1 MAAWKLLCNF
11 ARRLAKWDGF
21 WWMVMMVGV
30 LIISGYL
37 SWRYLVDLQGTED
50 SLSTTIR
57 NVGLV
62 VAGVEA
68 LLLAAWRSTVAGRQA
83 HTAQQGLLNERYQ
96 KGAEMMDSS
105 ALSVRLGGIYVLRR
119 LAEDHPEQYHI
130 QVMELLCAFARNPT
144 QNIPESQ
151 DAEIPDDPYSN
162 YEPSPTSPK
171 FREDVQAAV
180 TAIGRRSKRGTDRE
194 KMTEGFLLDLS
205 GADLRQASMCD
216 MDFSKADL
224 RGAVLRGARLT
235 KAILVGTDL
244 ADADLRGACLAQA
257 DLTDAVAPRANLR
270 GAKLHGAT
278 LTGARLP
285 SACLSY
291 AELPGVTTRCVNLT
305 GATLWMTD
313 LSNADLSAADLTR
326 STMGGVDLTGAVL
339 QGTNLSCANF
349 AKVPSQNLAL
359 GHKYTYAQLTQM
371 QLDEARCDP
380 ENPPT
385 IACGTTDIETGN
397 PLTWC
402 CRPPIEP
409 QPVVTRSSEH
419 MGWNLARNADRQSTW
434 RKARTVTGS
443 YFRWFL
449 IGIIAIIA
457 LAVIFSGISAQEAAI
472 LLAFLGAV
480 SYCLRAF
487 YSNDKYPWE
496 RKAAE
501 SLSALLPVGAG
512 WFLLVHAG
520 DSTHI
525 TALVS
530 LVGLV
535 ALASGIL
542 VVFTL
547 AVLPWIMVVRD
558 IKRKP

>member
-1 MAAWKLLCNF
+1 MAGWIRPWHF
-11 ARRLAKWDGF
+11 ARRLTEWDGF
-21 WWMVMMVGV
+21 WWMVVMVGV

-37 SWRYLVDLQGTED
+37 SWRYWEDLSDNEE

-171 FREDVQAAV
+171 VREDVQAAV
-180 TAIGRRSKRGTDRE
+180 TAIGRRSKMGTDRE
-194 KMTEGFLLDLS
+194 KMTKGFLLDLR
-205 GADLRQASMCD
+205 GADLRHASLRD
-216 MDFSKADL
+216 MDFSEADL
-224 RGAVLRGARLT
+224 RGADLRGACLT
-235 KAILVGTDL
+235 KDILVGTDL
-244 ADADLRGACLAQA
+244 ADADLRGACLTQA

-291 AELPGVTTRCVNLT
+291 AELPGVTARCANLT
-305 GATLWMTD
+305 GATLWMALLPNT
-313 LSNADLSAADLTR
+313 DLSAADLTR
-326 STMGGVDLTGAVL
+326 SNMGGVDLTGAVL
-339 QGTNLSCANF
+339 RNANLSCANF
-349 AKVPSQNLAL
+349 AKVPGENFAL
-359 GHKYTYAQLTQM
+359 DHKYNYVRSTQK
-371 QLDEARCDP
+371 QLDEAKCDP
-380 ENPPT
+380 DNPPT
-385 IACGTTDIETGN
+385 IACGTTDIQTGT
-397 PLTWC
+397 PLVWLC
-402 CRPPIEP
+402 KPPNDL
-409 QPVVTRSSEH
+409 QPVGSQSNEH
-419 MGWNLARNADRQSTW
+419 MGRNLGRHADRQSAW
-434 RKARTVTGS
+434 RKVLTVIDS
-443 YFRWFL
+443 YFRWFP

-457 LAVIFSGISAQEAAI
+457 LAVVSSGVVAQEAAI
-472 LLAFLGAV
+472 YLAFLGAV
-480 SYCLRAF
+480 SYCLRVF
-487 YSNDKYPWE
+487 YRNDKYRWK

-520 DSTHI
+520 DGTHLK
-525 TALVS
+525 TLVS
-530 LVGLV
+530 LGGLI
-535 ALASGIL
+535 ALASGVL

-547 AVLPWIMVVRD
+547 AVFPWIMVFRD
-558 IKRKP
+558 TRRKP